1 MASTPFSD
9 NPFAV
14 LGLPITASREDVRR
28 AFRQRARET
37 HPDHRPDDPRAAQ
50 RFTRLHAAYRE
61 ALERVEEAPRTEQRT
76 HHVHARPNSN
86 WRERAA
92 GVPNEADNARN
103 AKGITEYEL
112 SVRVGQMRDGAA
124 LYRVFQR
131 HGSRPMIAAVLGR
144 NPHFPM
150 SALEGL
156 REATENHWTVE
167 AAIAERG
174 DLSHGMLLDI
184 ARLAREPVI
193 GMAVVSN
200 KKTTSDVL
208 DALVAGP
215 IRMELPLE
223 MAVAAHPLLS
233 AATATRLASRYATS
247 VPAVLRLIERSD
259 LSEDLLQRLAVQT
272 SRPTVMNAARDDLMR
287 RGLTVPPM
295 RPSNRST
302 KTMTG
307 YWR

>member
-1 MASTPFSD
+1 MASTPFSE
-9 NPFAV
+9 NPFVV
-14 LGLPITASREDVRR
+14 LGLPVTASREDVRR

-37 HPDHRPDDPRAAQ
+37 HPDHRPEDPQAAR
-50 RFTRLHAAYRE
+50 RFTRLHAAYRA
-61 ALERVEEAPRTEQRT
+61 ALERVDEAPQPQTKA
-76 HHVHARPNSN
+76 HVHARPHPN

-92 GVPNEADNARN
+92 GVPNDADTARN
-103 AKGITEYEL
+103 AKGVTEYEL
-112 SVRVGQMRDGAA
+112 SVRVGQMRDSAA
-124 LYRVFQR
+124 LFRVFER
-131 HGSRPMIAAVLGR
+131 HGGRPMIAAVLGR
-144 NPHFPM
+144 NRHFPT

-167 AAIAERG
+167 AAIAARD

-193 GMAVVSN
+193 GMAIVSN
-200 KKTTSDVL
+200 KRTTSDVL

-215 IRMELPLE
+215 IRMEMPLE
-223 MAVAAHPLLS
+223 MAVAAHPSLS

-247 VPAVLRLIERSD
+247 IPAVLRLIERSD

-272 SRPTVMNAARDDLMR
+272 SRPTVVNAARDDLMR
-287 RGLTVPPM
+287 RGLTVPPL

-307 YWR
+307 YWC

>member
-1 MASTPFSD
+1 MATTPFAE
-9 NPFAV
+9 NPFVV
-14 LGLPITASREDVRR
+14 LGLPVTASREDVRR

-50 RFTRLHAAYRE
+50 RFTRLHAAYRA
-61 ALERVEEAPRTEQRT
+61 ALERVDETPQPQTKA
-76 HHVHARPNSN
+76 HVHARPHPN

-92 GVPNEADNARN
+92 GTPHDAEDARN
-103 AKGITEYEL
+103 VKGVTEYEL

-124 LYRVFQR
+124 LFRVFER

-144 NPHFPM
+144 NRYFPT

-167 AAIAERG
+167 AAIAAR
-174 DLSHGMLLDI
+174 DDVPHDMLLDI

-193 GMAVVSN
+193 GLAITAN
-200 KKTTSDVL
+200 KRTTSAVL

-233 AATATRLASRYATS
+233 AATATRLASRYATNI
-247 VPAVLRLIERSD
+247 PAVLRLIERGD

-272 SRPTVMNAARDDLMR
+272 SRPTVVNAARDNLMR
-287 RGLTVPPM
+287 RGLTVPPL